1 MENQNPITRWPF
13 GAATIVALAVATG
26 AVALE
31 IVNSK
36 TIVDGT
42 GVAATGDRT
51 LNLTIDSGVEAGAE
65 LIVKTKSTAT
75 EKLTPGANMKGE
87 VITGVAGK
95 TQVVEYVYDGT
106 AFIQTGK
113 FIQID

>member
-1 MENQNPITRWPF
+1 MENQNPIVKWPYGLATMF
-13 GAATIVALAVATG
+13 VLVAAGAIELS
-26 AVALE
+26 
-31 IVNSK
+31 IVNNL
-36 TIVDGT
+36 TIVDG
-42 GVAATGDRT
+42 VSVSATGDRM
-51 LNLTIDSGVEAGAE
+51 LSLIPDAELSAGARVV
-65 LIVKTKSTAT
+65 VKTKSTAT
-75 EKLTPGANMKGE
+75 EKFNPGTNMKGE